1 MGQIDLDSETI
12 QYDGAWFT
20 RDDLAR
26 RIKAM
31 LDAGDYN
38 VAKPSQALEQL
49 TTTLTGLRTLA
60 IRVTPDMA
68 DALNQAASRQGKT
81 AAGVVREAL
90 SMHLGISEV
99 PVVPASG
106 AGKPVGMSSR
116 HKTDPE
122 MPVVPVVHSHPIDGA
137 GAGRPQVLAGPGAL
151 RSAVAPTVM
160 VDKSSIVTEDASPEE
175 AARAVDLTPKKKE
188 DESIEKRWFGG

>member
-1 MGQIDLDSETI
+1 MGPIDLDSETI
-12 QYDGAWFT
+12 QFDGGWFT

-31 LDAGDYN
+31 LDSGDYN

-49 TTTLTGLRTLA
+49 TTTLSGLRTLA

-68 DALNQAASRQGKT
+68 DALNSAASRQGKT

-90 SMHLGISEV
+90 SMHLGISEA
-99 PVVPASG
+99 PVVPTG
-106 AGKPVGMSSR
+106 NAGKPAGMSSR

-122 MPVVPVVHSHPIDGA
+122 MPVVPVVHNHPMDG
-137 GAGRPQVLAGPGAL
+137 GRPQVMPGPGAL
-151 RSAVAPTVM
+151 RNAAPTVM

>member
-12 QYDGAWFT
+12 QFDGAWFA

-31 LDAGDYN
+31 LDSGDYN

-49 TTTLTGLRTLA
+49 TTTLAGLRTLA
-60 IRVTPDMA
+60 IRVTPEMA

-90 SMHLGISEV
+90 TMHLGIGDA
-99 PVVPASG
+99 PAVPAS
-106 AGKPVGMSSR
+106 APAKQVGLSSR

-122 MPVVPVVHSHPIDGA
+122 MPVVPVVHTHPMDG
-137 GAGRPQVLAGPGAL
+137 RQQVLAGPGAL
-151 RSAVAPTVM
+151 RSAAAPSVM